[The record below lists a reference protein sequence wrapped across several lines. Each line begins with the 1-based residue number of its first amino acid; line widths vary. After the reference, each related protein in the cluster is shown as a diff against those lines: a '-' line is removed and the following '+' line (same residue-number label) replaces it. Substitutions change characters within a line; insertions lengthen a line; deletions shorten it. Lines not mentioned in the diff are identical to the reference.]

1 MGGRGAS
8 SGTSH
13 YVNRKTGTVTKRLY
27 GSQYRTLLQSGN
39 IIFVRKSDGAVEPLM
54 ETITRGRVYVRVDG
68 NGSLR
73 GVVYFDSNNKR
84 TKQID
89 LVHQHKGVSPHT
101 HHGYEHNEN
110 DSAKWFARP
119 TSAETKM
126 VERVRSI
133 WENRYKR

>member
-73 GVVYFDSNNKR
+73 EVVYF
-84 TKQID
+84 
-89 LVHQHKGVSPHT
+89 VHQHKGVSPHT

-126 VERVRSI
+126 VEMVRSI